1 MRRTCEEWFARLRHA
16 VPEITGE
23 VEGKGNDGERGIG
36 PGAPGDASLADL
48 NAEHIQGLRDRIVE
62 IGEMDR
68 DRITPELRR
77 EFTDKYTEWVAWRDL
92 FQGGGSSDGGG

>member
-1 MRRTCEEWFARLRHA
+1 MSRPHDRRPRGL
-16 VPEITGE
+16 GE
-23 VEGKGNDGERGIG
+23 PDN
-36 PGAPGDASLADL
+36 PSLADL

-62 IGEMDR
+62 IGEMDP

-92 FQGGGSSDGGG
+92 LVNGRI